1 MAGPQ
6 NSLQLNKDDEGFSMR
21 VSGEQVRKQILSVFA
36 AWGMDPQLAETTA
49 DVMVDTDLAGIDSH
63 GLSMLMFYE
72 GIRDRGELVL
82 DAAPVVAREH
92 GATALLDA
100 RGGLGHPAAVMGM
113 ELAVEKAA
121 AFGVGVVTVFNS
133 HHFGAAG
140 YYASIAARHGMI
152 GMVTTSAR
160 TMAVLPAR
168 GAVPMLPT
176 NPIAFAAP
184 ARRNRPFLL
193 DMSTST
199 VAANKVKV
207 YEFHG
212 KPLPAGW
219 VLDAA
224 GQPVVDAAEAMK
236 YIFERE
242 DGGVSPLGGT
252 LQMGSHKGY
261 GLSVMVQILSA
272 TLSGGVFAP
281 VREQRPGDPDNIGH
295 FFLAI
300 DPKAFRAPG
309 EFEDDLDVTIDLL
322 HATTPV
328 DPALPVLVPGDPEAT
343 MREERV
349 REGIPVPQALKDKIR
364 GVCERSGAE
373 YLLD

>member
-1 MAGPQ
+1 M
-6 NSLQLNKDDEGFSMR
+6 K
-21 VSGEQVRKQILSVFA
+21 VSAELVRKQILNVLDS
-36 AWGMDPQLAETTA
+36 WGMDAELASTTA

-72 GIRDRGELVL
+72 GIRDRGELML
-82 DAAPVVAREH
+82 DVRPVVTREH
-92 GATALLDA
+92 GATAVIDA

-113 ELAVEKAA
+113 ELAVERAS

-140 YYASIAARHGMI
+140 YYASIAAEAGMI

-160 TMAVLPAR
+160 TVAVLPAR

-219 VLDAA
+219 VLDEA
-224 GQPVVDAAEAMK
+224 GQPVRDPSTAMH
-236 YIFERE
+236 YIFDRK

-252 LQMGSHKGY
+252 AEMGSHKGY
-261 GLSVMVQILSA
+261 GLAVMVQILAA
-272 TLSGGVFAP
+272 TLSGGAFAP
-281 VREQRPGDPDNIGH
+281 LREQQPGDPDNIGH

-300 DPKAFRAPG
+300 DPKAFRPPG
-309 EFEDDLDVTIDLL
+309 DFEQDLDVVIDLL
-322 HATTPV
+322 HATPPV
-328 DPALPVLVPGDPEAT
+328 DPALPVLVPGDPEAA
-343 MREERV
+343 MRAERS
-349 REGIPVPQALKDKIR
+349 REGIPVPQALKDRIR
-364 GVCERSGAE
+364 AVCDRSGAE
-373 YLLD
+373 YVLD

>member
-1 MAGPQ
+1 MNA
-6 NSLQLNKDDEGFSMR
+6 SAD
-21 VSGEQVRKQILSVFA
+21 QVRKQILSVFA
-36 AWGMDPQLAETTA
+36 AWGMDPDLADTTA

-63 GLSMLMFYE
+63 GVSMLMFYE

-82 DAAPVVAREH
+82 DVPPVLAKEQ
-92 GATALLDA
+92 GATALIDA
-100 RGGLGHPAAVMGM
+100 RGGLGHPASVMGM
-113 ELAVEKAA
+113 NLAVDKAETS
-121 AFGVGVVTVFNS
+121 GVGVVTVFNS

-140 YYASIAARHGMI
+140 YYASIAARRGMI

-160 TMAVLPAR
+160 TVAALPT
-168 GAVPMLPT
+168 GGTVPMLPT

-219 VLDAA
+219 VLDEA
-224 GQPVVDAAEAMK
+224 GQPVVDAAEGMK
-236 YIFERE
+236 YIFERPE
-242 DGGVSPLGGT
+242 GGISPLGGT
-252 LQMGSHKGY
+252 PEMRSHKGY
-261 GLSVMVQILSA
+261 GLAVMVQILSA
-272 TLSGGVFAP
+272 ALSGGAFAP

-295 FFLAI
+295 FFMAI

-309 EFEDDLDVTIDLL
+309 EFEDDVDVVIDLL
-322 HATTPV
+322 HATPPV
-328 DPALPVLVPGDPEAT
+328 DPAVPVLVPGDPEAM
-343 MREERV
+343 MREQRL
-349 REGIPVPQALKDKIR
+349 REGIPVPQTLRDKIR
-364 GVCERSGAE
+364 EVCERSGAE
-373 YLLD
+373 YVLD

>member
-1 MAGPQ
+1 MR
-6 NSLQLNKDDEGFSMR
+6 NSA
-21 VSGEQVRKQILSVFA
+21 EQVRRQILAVFA
-36 AWGMDPQLAETTA
+36 AWGMDPALAGTTA
-49 DVMVDTDLAGIDSH
+49 DVMVDADLAGIDSH

-100 RGGLGHPAAVMGM
+100 RGGLGHPAGVMGM
-113 ELAVEKAA
+113 ELAVDKAET
-121 AFGVGVVTVFNS
+121 FGVGVVTVFNS

-140 YYASIAARHGMI
+140 YYAALAAQRGML
-152 GMVTTSAR
+152 GMVMTSAR
-160 TMAVLPAR
+160 TVAVLPAR
-168 GAVPMLPT
+168 GSVPMLPT

-212 KPLPAGW
+212 KPLPSGW
-219 VLDAA
+219 VLDEA
-224 GQPVVDAAEAMK
+224 GQPVVDAGEAMK
-236 YIFERE
+236 YIFDRE

-252 LQMGSHKGY
+252 LEMASHKGY
-261 GLSVMVQILSA
+261 GLGVMVQILSA
-272 TLSGGVFAP
+272 TLAGGSFAP
-281 VREQRPGDPDNIGH
+281 VREQTPGAPDNIGH

-309 EFEDDLDVTIDLL
+309 EFEDDVDVVIDLL
-322 HATTPV
+322 HATPPV
-328 DPALPVLVPGDPEAT
+328 DPALPVLVPGDPEAA

-349 REGIPVPQALKDKIR
+349 REGIPVPQTLKDKIR

-373 YLLD
+373 YLLG